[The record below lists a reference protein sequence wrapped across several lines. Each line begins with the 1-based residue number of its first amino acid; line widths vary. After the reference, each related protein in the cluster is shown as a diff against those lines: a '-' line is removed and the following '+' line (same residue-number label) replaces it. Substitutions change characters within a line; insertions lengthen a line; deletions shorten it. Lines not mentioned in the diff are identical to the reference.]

1 MATIELSLN
10 QLDDP
15 HITLEL
21 DLSQELSSLDINL
34 DDDDIDEA
42 MSEDPV
48 RCLTY
53 LLNYHWDSDMA
64 KGLVEVLTEVLSA
77 ADLLSLSCALTS
89 KKESA
94 A

>member
-1 MATIELSLN
+1 MAEIQISTRQILDGEIQIDISDHLSNLEIE
-10 QLDDP
+10 
-15 HITLEL
+15 
-21 DLSQELSSLDINL
+21 L

-42 MSEDPV
+42 MSEDPL

-53 LLNYHWDSDMA
+53 LLNYHWDSDLS
-64 KGLVEVLTEVLSA
+64 KGLVEVLTEVLSP
-77 ADLLSLSCALTS
+77 ADLLSLSCSLAS